1 MFYKAILANEPTSM
15 TCTSV
20 TFRIVVCCITI
31 HEFDSKQQT
40 IQYSGV
46 GTVAAIVALAA
57 TLFMPYNIVI
67 FIT

>member
-1 MFYKAILANEPTSM
+1 M

-31 HEFDSKQQT
+31 HEFDSKQLT

-46 GTVAAIVALAA
+46 GTVAAVVALAA